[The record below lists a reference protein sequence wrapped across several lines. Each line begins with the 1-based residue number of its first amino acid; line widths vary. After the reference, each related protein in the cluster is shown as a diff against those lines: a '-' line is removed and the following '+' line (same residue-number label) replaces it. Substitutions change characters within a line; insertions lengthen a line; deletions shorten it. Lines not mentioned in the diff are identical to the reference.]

1 MIFNTINTD
10 LDGIINKIGI
20 FQTSIADLFNAFT
33 TGMSKKSIKGF
44 FNGLSAAKN
53 SIRSNLTKQDIINL
67 KAYNE
72 ELSKGTTKQTAYY
85 RTMLSSSKAATEL
98 AENAAKETREG
109 KVNLDN
115 LTASANTSKVAMMGF
130 KVATVAANMA
140 LTMGLSYG
148 LQKIIEGLDYMVHI
162 AEKVSE
168 AANEAFEQAK
178 AESDKSKEKVES
190 LEDLIKKYE
199 KLSELGINDTDSRQE
214 AKDIQDEIVDLVGEQ
229 AKNLDLVNGKLDD
242 EIVKLNEAAKIAAE
256 QNLKN
261 SENSYITAKDAKD
274 KSVGQNDEGFE
285 IAIQRP
291 SKTVKNIETNK
302 EETLEDFLQ
311 SKGFITL
318 MPLPAPGDYGHR
330 VNMGLQGTKSSE
342 FDVKTQAFSQNSL
355 FNQSFGIKLSG
366 SIEMDHSQ

>member
-1 MIFNTINTD
+1 MIFETINTD

-53 SIRSNLTKQDIINL
+53 SISSNLTKQDIINL

-72 ELSKGTTKQTAYY
+72 ELSKGATKQTAYY
-85 RTMLSSSKAATEL
+85 RTMLSSSKAETEL

-148 LQKIIEGLDYMVHI
+148 LQKTIEVLDYLVHI

-199 KLSELGINDTDSRQE
+199 KLAELGINDTDSRQE

-229 AKNLDLVNGKLDD
+229 AKNLDLVNGKLDKD
-242 EIVKLNEAAKIAAE
+242 IVW
-256 QNLKN
+256 
-261 SENSYITAKDAKD
+261 
-274 KSVGQNDEGFE
+274 F
-285 IAIQRP
+285 
-291 SKTVKNIETNK
+291 
-302 EETLEDFLQ
+302 
-311 SKGFITL
+311 
-318 MPLPAPGDYGHR
+318 
-330 VNMGLQGTKSSE
+330 
-342 FDVKTQAFSQNSL
+342 
-355 FNQSFGIKLSG
+355 
-366 SIEMDHSQ
+366 